1 MIVLDL
7 FIKHSSNQ
15 VNTSFEQDAA
25 FVSLKYIITFDRSLE
40 RLKRPSHLSH
50 SIHLLTGISLSSR
63 IIPYC
68 LARMPVMLP
77 HLPFPGETSERYF
90 VVEKPGLDVASLG
103 GVVEDVPDE

>member
-40 RLKRPSHLSH
+40 RLKQPSHLSH

-68 LARMPVMLP
+68 LARMQVMILPRSITIALPVSM
-77 HLPFPGETSERYF
+77 S
-90 VVEKPGLDVASLG
+90 
-103 GVVEDVPDE
+103 VPIHANGMDSF